1 MTDSAIRTLLN
12 GLIDYAGLFPPAAL
26 SMTEAVAN
34 YAAYRDSPDSWALGR
49 LVMPVGRLVEF
60 EESVARY
67 LNGAPWPLSVL
78 AQGADRDTIGAFSA
92 RHAGRIVIE
101 NVEAKAATPSE
112 VAALAPLAKLATVF
126 VEIPV
131 HHDPSVLVA
140 AIRAHGLR
148 AKIRTGGVTADAF
161 PAAGEVAQFLAECAR
176 QAVMF
181 KATAGLH
188 HPLRGDYPLT
198 YAPGAPRGAMFGFL
212 NVFLAAAFVRH
223 GLPAADIALLLDE
236 RDTGALRI
244 MAEGVEWRGRLLT
257 TAALAETR
265 AHFAVSFG
273 SCSFREPIDDL
284 FALHVP

>member
-1 MTDSAIRTLLN
+1 MNPPAVRALLT

-26 SMTEAVAN
+26 PMTEAVAN

-67 LNGAPWPLSVL
+67 PNGAPWPLSVL
-78 AQGADRDTIGAFSA
+78 AQGADRDTIGAFNA
-92 RHAGRIVIE
+92 RHAGRLVIE
-101 NVEAKAATPSE
+101 TVEAKAATPAE
-112 VAALAPLAKLATVF
+112 VAALAPLAREATVF

-131 HHDPSVLVA
+131 HLDPSALLA
-140 AIRAHGLR
+140 AIHAHGLR

-161 PAAGEVAQFLAECAR
+161 PATGDVARFLSECDR
-176 QAVMF
+176 HEVMF

-198 YAPGAPRGAMFGFL
+198 CASDAPRSAMFGFL
-212 NVFLAAAFVRH
+212 NVFFAAAFARR
-223 GLPAADIALLLDE
+223 GLPSADVARLLDE
-236 RDTGALRI
+236 RDSGAFRFT
-244 MAEGVEWRGRLLT
+244 AEGVEWRGRSLT

-284 FALHVP
+284 SALHAP